1 MKQQKTMIC
10 GWICTMA
17 TAMVMTACVTPKN
30 YNYLQDLQSGSVTTT
45 PASGY
50 IRMQPKDEISILVKS
65 NSAEL
70 DALFNKGMTTTM
82 SNGNAQGS
90 QYVEGYRL
98 DANGNIDFPQLGT
111 IHLAGMRRSEVENY
125 IKTRLEEEGLLKHA
139 TVTVG
144 FRNLSYTVMG
154 EVKDAGEYSIDKDEV
169 TLLEALGK
177 AGDLTVYGRRDSV
190 VVVRNDGERH
200 TTLMA
205 DLTRG
210 KALHES
216 EAYYVH
222 QNDLIY
228 VKANPTKIRQSTT
241 NGNETRS
248 MSLWISIAS
257 ILASLAGLITR

>member
-50 IRMQPKDEISILVKS
+50 IRLQPKDEISILVKS

-144 FRNLSYTVMG
+144 FRNLSYTVIG

-177 AGDLTVYGRRDSV
+177 AGDLTVSWWCATMASATPPSWQTSPVAKLSTSRKPTMYTR
-190 VVVRNDGERH
+190 
-200 TTLMA
+200 TT
-205 DLTRG
+205 
-210 KALHES
+210 
-216 EAYYVH
+216 
-222 QNDLIY
+222 
-228 VKANPTKIRQSTT
+228 
-241 NGNETRS
+241 
-248 MSLWISIAS
+248 
-257 ILASLAGLITR
+257 

>member
-1 MKQQKTMIC
+1 MIC

-45 PASGY
+45 PANGY
-50 IRMQPKDEISILVKS
+50 IRLQPKDEISILVKS

-98 DANGNIDFPQLGT
+98 DANGNVDFPQLGT

-169 TLLEALGK
+169 TLLEALGR
-177 AGDLTVYGRRDSV
+177 AGDLTVYGRRDSI

-228 VKANPTKIRQSTT
+228 VKATPTKIRQSTT
-241 NGNETRS
+241 NGNEARS

-257 ILASLAGLITR
+257 VLASLAVLITQ